1 MLKQYRQT
9 VRGESVESVMKK
21 KRKARQT
28 DTVIATVTER
38 VGGAVRFA
46 STVVPCSE
54 LADDRLVDVLD
65 DSLTD

>member
-1 MLKQYRQT
+1 
-9 VRGESVESVMKK
+9 MKK

-28 DTVIATVTER
+28 DTVIATVMER